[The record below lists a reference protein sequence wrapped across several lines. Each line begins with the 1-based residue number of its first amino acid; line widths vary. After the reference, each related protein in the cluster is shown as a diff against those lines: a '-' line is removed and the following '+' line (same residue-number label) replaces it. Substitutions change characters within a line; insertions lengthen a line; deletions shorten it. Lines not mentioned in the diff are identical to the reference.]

1 MVSLEQAAL
10 HSRVVENRL
19 RKDFRQF
26 APLVE
31 IELSVEGFIVKAV
44 AGDFDLLSFSDRRVV
59 PFDCLECLVGAI
71 DEAEHRMRGKMSPHV

>member
-1 MVSLEQAAL
+1 MVGLEQAAL

-26 APLVE
+26 APILE

-44 AGDFDLLSFSDRRVV
+44 AGDEMLAFSDRRVV
-59 PFDCLECLVGAI
+59 PFDCAECLVGVI
-71 DEAEHRMRGKMSPHV
+71 DESEHRMRGKMSPHV

>member
-1 MVSLEQAAL
+1 MISLEQAAL

-44 AGDFDLLSFSDRRVV
+44 AGDAKLAFSDRRVV

-71 DEAEHRMRGKMSPHV
+71 DEVEHRMRGKMSPHV

>member
-19 RKDFRQF
+19 RKDFRRF
-26 APLVE
+26 APILE

-44 AGDFDLLSFSDRRVV
+44 AGDDKLAFSDRRVI
-59 PFDCLECLVGAI
+59 PFDCAECLIGAI
-71 DEAEHRMRGKMSPHV
+71 DESEHRMREKMSPHV

>member
-1 MVSLEQAAL
+1 MISLERAAL

-26 APLVE
+26 TPLVE

-44 AGDFDLLSFSDRRVV
+44 AGDDKLAFSDRRVV
-59 PFDCLECLVGAI
+59 PFDCAECLIDAI
-71 DEAEHRMRGKMSPHV
+71 NETYEVMREKMRGAL

>member
-1 MVSLEQAAL
+1 MVSLEQSAL
-10 HSRVVENRL
+10 HARVVENRL

-44 AGDFDLLSFSDRRVV
+44 AGDDTLSFSDRRVV
-59 PFDCLECLVGAI
+59 PFDCMECLVGAI
-71 DEAEHRMRGKMSPHV
+71 DEASQRMRDKMSSHV

>member
-1 MVSLEQAAL
+1 MISLEQAAL

-44 AGDFDLLSFSDRRVV
+44 AGDDKLAFSDRRVV